1 MQQAA
6 CLTVPQY
13 ALKLCVMKTFS
24 VMEAQHNLAALL
36 REVEAGRE
44 LTITR
49 RRKPVARL
57 SPMPAGGPVVFP
69 DFAARAGQTWRGAW
83 QGAGTQELVDESRGE
98 R

>member
-1 MQQAA
+1 
-6 CLTVPQY
+6 
-13 ALKLCVMKTFS
+13 MKSFS
-24 VMEAQHNLAALL
+24 VMEAQHNLALLL

-57 SPMPAGGPVVFP
+57 LPVPVEEPVVFP
-69 DFAARAGQTWRGAW
+69 VFAARANQTWRGPW
-83 QGAGTQELVDESRGE
+83 RGAGTEELVDETRGE

>member
-1 MQQAA
+1 
-6 CLTVPQY
+6 
-13 ALKLCVMKTFS
+13 MKTYS
-24 VMEAQHNLAALL
+24 VMEAQHNLAVLL

-57 SPMPAGGPVVFP
+57 SPVPAEGPVEFP
-69 DFAARAGQTWRGAW
+69 DFSARASKVWRGPW
-83 QGAGTQELVDESRGE
+83 RGAGTQELVGESRGE

>member
-1 MQQAA
+1 MFDGRGR
-6 CLTVPQY
+6 Y
-13 ALKLCVMKTFS
+13 ALSLCVMKTFS
-24 VMEAQHNLAALL
+24 VMEAQHNLAVLL

-57 SPMPAGGPVVFP
+57 APVPPERPVEFP
-69 DFAARAGQTWRGAW
+69 DFAARARDTWHGPWRGA
-83 QGAGTQELVDESRGE
+83 GSQELLEESRGE

>member
-1 MQQAA
+1 
-6 CLTVPQY
+6 
-13 ALKLCVMKTFS
+13 MKTFS
-24 VMEAQHNLAALL
+24 VMEAQHNLAVLL

-57 SPMPAGGPVVFP
+57 APVPPEGPVEFP
-69 DFAARAGQTWRGAW
+69 DFAARARKTWRGPW
-83 QGAGTQELVDESRGE
+83 RGAGAQELVDASRGE

>member
-1 MQQAA
+1 
-6 CLTVPQY
+6 
-13 ALKLCVMKTFS
+13 MKTFS
-24 VMEAQHNLAALL
+24 VMEAQHNLAVLL

-57 SPMPAGGPVVFP
+57 LPVPTAEPVKFP
-69 DFAARAGQTWRGAW
+69 DFAARARKTWRGPW
-83 QGAGTQELVDESRGE
+83 RGADTQELVEEIRGE

>member
-1 MQQAA
+1 
-6 CLTVPQY
+6 
-13 ALKLCVMKTFS
+13 
-24 VMEAQHNLAALL
+24 MEAQHNLAVLL

-57 SPMPAGGPVVFP
+57 TPVPAAAPVEFP
-69 DFAARAGQTWRGAW
+69 DFAGRARKTWRGPW
-83 QGAGTQELVDESRGE
+83 RGAGSQELLEASRGE